1 MIFWDSSALVALLVT
16 ESESAARRSQFQA
29 DPEMIVWW
37 ATPVEIES
45 ALQLR
50 LREGSLDADGARLA
64 RDRWSDLAAAWHE
77 VNPVPAI
84 RKLALRL
91 LRTHPLRAADSLQL
105 AAALSAHKRQREG
118 RQIVHQSC
126 VAASGLRQ
134 AAPGGLQAHP
144 PEGGQTGSPLRTR

>member
-16 ESESAARRSQFQA
+16 ESESATRRAQLQA

-45 ALQLR
+45 ALQRR
-50 LREGSLDADGARLA
+50 LREGSLDADAARLA
-64 RDRWSDLAAAWHE
+64 RERWSDLAAAWHE
-77 VNPVPAI
+77 VNPVPSV

-105 AAALSAHKRQREG
+105 AAALSVESAGIPDLRFACDDPRL
-118 RQIVHQSC
+118 S
-126 VAASGLRQ
+126 AAAVIEGLRC
-134 AAPGGLQAHP
+134 
-144 PEGGQTGSPLRTR
+144 S